1 MSVDAL
7 CRRSARNNS
16 LADAFRRCRNNMTD
30 SPTEYKSS
38 DILSATIIPKFK
50 LTDYQYKTISSL
62 HNYHVGHFG
71 LERTM
76 KRLLDVNKRWEFQRH
91 HVRWFI
97 DNCPLCQKMSL
108 LKIPI
113 HAHSFSTS
121 TYTPM
126 ECLNVDFIG
135 PFPDI
140 GYIFVI
146 VDTFTRW
153 VELFHT
159 VDATAK
165 SAAKCLFQH
174 FDRFGAPCRSD
185 RIMVRTLLLTS

>member
-1 MSVDAL
+1 MS
-7 CRRSARNNS
+7 S
-16 LADAFRRCRNNMTD
+16 LCRNNMTD
-30 SPTEYKSS
+30 SPAEYRKSE
-38 DILSATIIPKFK
+38 ILSSTIIPKFK

-62 HNYHVGHFG
+62 HNSNDRHFG

-76 KRLLDVNKRWEFQRH
+76 KRLQEVNKRWEFQRH
-91 HVRWFI
+91 HVRWSI
-97 DNCPLCQKMSL
+97 DHFPLGQKMSM

-113 HAHSFSTS
+113 HAHGFSTS

-126 ECLNVDFIG
+126 QCLNVDFIG
-135 PFPDI
+135 PFSDG

-159 VDATAK
+159 VDATAL

-174 FDRFGAPCRSD
+174 FGRFGAPCQLRSGNGPHFVAHHQT
-185 RIMVRTLLLTS
+185 RS